1 MVDGLF
7 GRHASGALAELLPR
21 VQVAVEAREVARADL
36 EPDPVADE
44 IGATVEFL
52 LSEGA
57 GYMTGQTL
65 HVNGGIY
72 LPG

>member
-1 MVDGLF
+1 MNAIAPGYTLHDRIRALMTDHSFIADVPA
-7 GRHASGALAELLPR
+7 GRAGTP
-21 VQVAVEAREVARADL
+21 
-36 EPDPVADE
+36 DE
-44 IGATVEFL
+44 IGATVGFL